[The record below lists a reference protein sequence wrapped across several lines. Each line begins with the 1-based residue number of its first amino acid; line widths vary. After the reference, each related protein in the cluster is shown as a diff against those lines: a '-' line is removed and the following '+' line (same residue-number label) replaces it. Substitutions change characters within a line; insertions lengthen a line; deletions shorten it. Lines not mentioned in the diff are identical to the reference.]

1 LNQADFV
8 RQIDVTGTAQYGAC
22 VRANL
27 TSVAGR
33 DMGTVTYVV
42 TVYKNQISYRRK
54 AISSDECDKEQY
66 EHLK

>member
-1 LNQADFV
+1 M
-8 RQIDVTGTAQYGAC
+8 R
-22 VRANL
+22 
-27 TSVAGR
+27 
-33 DMGTVTYVV
+33 TVTYVV